1 MTYHLHAQ
9 FSTTGK
15 VAGKSKRLKK
25 PKRRDELRL
34 YIRF

>member
-1 MTYHLHAQ
+1 LYAQ

-25 PKRRDELRL
+25 PKRMDELGL
-34 YIRF
+34 YLRF